1 MNLLRQVYLPK
12 AASWLGSV
20 WGLSWGPLAGPDGTG
35 RDKAPGSSR
44 CSASYRV
51 DLGRLGRIWPR
62 LSHRGPSPIF
72 QLEIEL
78 PLIRG
83 YVGSNPT
90 LSATPLHHT
99 PVITTSITTHLQRLL
114 GWFGLCQRNHIQDEH
129 AGDVQD
135 PDPVLAVA
143 AGSAPR
149 TLLRIRVA

>member
-1 MNLLRQVYLPK
+1 MAQTV
-12 AASWLGSV
+12 S
-20 WGLSWGPLAGPDGTG
+20 
-35 RDKAPGSSR
+35 
-44 CSASYRV
+44 
-51 DLGRLGRIWPR
+51 
-62 LSHRGPSPIF
+62 RGPSPGF
-72 QLEIEL
+72 RLEIEL

-90 LSATPLHHT
+90 LSATPLYHK

-114 GWFGLCQRNHIQDEH
+114 GRFGLCQRNHIQDEH

-143 AGSAPR
+143 AGSNPR